1 MRAEARRFLRFC
13 VVGATNTLV
22 TLIAFTLL
30 TRLGLAAPAAAAAGF
45 AAGAANGYVLNRSWT
60 FRAAGGAATVARYV
74 AVQALGAAA
83 SAGGVALAT
92 GDLELRRLAA
102 EAIVLPFV
110 TALTYGLART
120 IVFRPSRLA

>member
-1 MRAEARRFLRFC
+1 MKAEARRFLRFC

-22 TLIAFTLL
+22 TLATFSVL
-30 TRLGLAAPAAAAAGF
+30 TAIGAAAPAAAAMGF
-45 AAGAANGYVLNRSWT
+45 AVGAVNGYVLNRSWT
-60 FRAAGGAATVARYV
+60 FRAAGGAGTVARYV

-102 EAIVLPFV
+102 EAVVLPFV

-120 IVFRPSRLA
+120 VVFRPSRLA